1 MCKIFINEVI
11 FYLCV
16 GSREGQGLWVK
27 GRFTLCTSLTF
38 FFTMQKVRKTV
49 GVFHFYITDFYFV
62 IKKYFAWKNTYTPKH
77 YQKMVLI
84 SKPKCFRVPVKC
96 MLTWSSLKYLS
107 LPQRLYITAYRDV
120 SLRSRSSLTTWQV
133 GAHEAWWLIV
143 LMGNS
148 NRCLNFK
155 KRTEKTVI
163 EDLHY

>member
-1 MCKIFINEVI
+1 MSK
-11 FYLCV
+11 
-16 GSREGQGLWVK
+16 R
-27 GRFTLCTSLTF
+27 RFTLCTSLIFF
-38 FFTMQKVRKTV
+38 FFTMQKVRKII

-62 IKKYFAWKNTYTPKH
+62 IKKYFAWKNIYTPKH

-84 SKPKCFRVPVKC
+84 SKPKHFRVPVKC
-96 MLTWSSLKYLS
+96 MLTWSSLRYLS
-107 LPQRLYITAYRDV
+107 HPQRLYITVYRDA
-120 SLRSRSSLTTWQV
+120 SLRSTSSLTMWQV